1 VITELHSKAMRS
13 QLAGVADDAIAED
26 YSLSRIGREPIREM
40 VMERLSTIP
49 MFATDNEK
57 AMNML
62 TSRYV

>member
-1 VITELHSKAMRS
+1 MRS